1 LGSDHHHTVY
11 EGEGVG
17 IILGLE
23 LLRKEAK
30 GSVTRVRM
38 GVDNQAAITSTASI
52 KPKPAHYLWDM
63 LDKRLNLVMNRHPN
77 AKLAIRWTP
86 GHEGIDGNEWADE
99 VAKEAS
105 QLGSSPSKDL
115 PATLR

>member
-63 LDKRLNLVMNRHPN
+63 LDKRLNLTPQRK
-77 AKLAIRWTP
+77 ASIRWTP